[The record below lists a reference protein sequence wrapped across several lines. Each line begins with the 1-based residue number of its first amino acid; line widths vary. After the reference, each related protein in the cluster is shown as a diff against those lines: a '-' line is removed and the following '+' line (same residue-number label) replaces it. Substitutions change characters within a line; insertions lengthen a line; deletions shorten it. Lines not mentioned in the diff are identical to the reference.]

1 MMRVMIMMKIMK
13 MAMNKLR
20 DNLNDSNDGNKS
32 K

>member
-20 DNLNDSNDGNKS
+20 DNLHDSNDGNKS